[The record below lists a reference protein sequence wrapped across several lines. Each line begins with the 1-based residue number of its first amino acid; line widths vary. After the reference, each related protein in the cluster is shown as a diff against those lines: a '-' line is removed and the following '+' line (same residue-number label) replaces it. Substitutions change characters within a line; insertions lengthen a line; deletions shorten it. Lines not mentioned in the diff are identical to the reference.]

1 MDFNQN
7 DLSGLSL
14 SLAPKIFSSAPT
26 TPSIGTLT
34 STKPEGS
41 TITITSTFPS
51 ISSSTLAMT
60 PVVARTFPSG
70 SSSLL
75 ANTYSKTKLPII
87 IAVTFLA
94 SIFIMSILGFSFFW
108 FYRRRM
114 RATRESRKSPVPQ
127 FEKAELDAGSEV
139 RGVVNPRNVLDGGGI
154 EPQELPA
161 SMGRRYE
168 LAGS

>member
-1 MDFNQN
+1 
-7 DLSGLSL
+7 
-14 SLAPKIFSSAPT
+14 
-26 TPSIGTLT
+26 
-34 STKPEGS
+34 
-41 TITITSTFPS
+41 
-51 ISSSTLAMT
+51 
-60 PVVARTFPSG
+60 
-70 SSSLL
+70 
-75 ANTYSKTKLPII
+75 
-87 IAVTFLA
+87 
-94 SIFIMSILGFSFFW
+94 
-108 FYRRRM
+108 M